1 MLQCACDETA
11 TAWERNTPVDFLVIG
26 HITKDLQPEG
36 FTLGGT
42 ATYASLTAHR
52 LGWRTAV
59 LTRSEPFVSQNGLYH
74 GIEVQV
80 LPSTSTTT
88 FRNIYQGGHRLQF
101 VSDVAAPITVAD
113 VPPQW
118 RHPRIVLLGPVA
130 QEVDPGLA
138 TAFPHSLVG
147 VVPQGWLRRWDS
159 SGRVYPK
166 RWDQAE
172 SILKAVR
179 VLVLSEEDLGEDF
192 SPLGEYKKHVEI
204 VVLTAAW
211 RGCTVY
217 WRGEAYPIPPRP
229 ANEVDPTGA
238 GDVFTAAFLIR
249 LEETGDPLLSAR
261 FANVVASF
269 SVEAPGVTGIPTR
282 EMVEAWLAR
291 HPL

>member
-1 MLQCACDETA
+1 M
-11 TAWERNTPVDFLVIG
+11 DFLVIG
-26 HITKDLQPEG
+26 HITKDLQPDG

-52 LGWRTAV
+52 MGRQAAV

-74 GIEVQV
+74 GIDVHV

-88 FRNIYQGGHRLQF
+88 FRNIYQSGHRLQF
-101 VSDVAAPITVAD
+101 VSDVAASITVAD

-138 TAFPHSLVG
+138 AAFPHSLVG
-147 VVPQGWLRRWDS
+147 VVPQGWLRRWDD

-172 SILKAVR
+172 SILRAAR
-179 VLVLSEEDLGEDF
+179 VLVLSEEDLGGDF
-192 SPLGEYKKHVEI
+192 SPLEEYKQYTEI

-249 LEETGDPLLSAR
+249 LEETGDPLISAR

-282 EMVEAWLAR
+282 ETVEAWLAQ
-291 HPL
+291 HPS